1 MQKINKIVNQYIF
14 ELNVVKFACLL
25 CLLYF
30 VFVHKLFEISLNDNT
45 ILVYSKGKKTRRK
58 IKTTIN
64 VKKTQKVKII
74 DKTVARILS
83 NSWANMDVQFLLIMW
98 HPSCHSGQWPKSSKC
113 REVINRDGNRLQ
125 QYKQTPSRL

>member
-1 MQKINKIVNQYIF
+1 MQKINKIVDQYIF

-64 VKKTQKVKII
+64 VKKTQKSKNN
-74 DKTVARILS
+74 RQ
-83 NSWANMDVQFLLIMW
+83 N
-98 HPSCHSGQWPKSSKC
+98 SGQDLVKFMGKHGCTVSAHYVAPVMSLGAMAK
-113 REVINRDGNRLQ
+113 VQ
-125 QYKQTPSRL
+125 